1 MATMGTQG
9 RHDADNW
16 TGYES
21 GWIAGKTWA
30 EPSKRSRGKRSRGE
44 RIEAAG
50 HRVLAV
56 TMAPLL
62 VVLVVALWAGVL

>member
-16 TGYES
+16 TGYKS

-30 EPSKRSRGKRSRGE
+30 DWRTR
-44 RIEAAG
+44 
-50 HRVLAV
+50 
-56 TMAPLL
+56 
-62 VVLVVALWAGVL
+62 

>member
-1 MATMGTQG
+1 MATIGTQR

-16 TGYES
+16 TGYEC
-21 GWIAGKTWA
+21 GWIEGKTWA
-30 EPSKRSRGKRSRGE
+30 EPSKRSRGE
-44 RIEAAG
+44 RIESAG

-62 VVLVVALWAGVL
+62 VVVLVALWAGVL